1 MKDLII
7 IKIGGQAISELTD
20 DFFEQLAVWRTQ
32 GKKILL
38 LHGGGPLITK
48 LCQQLQVPVVKKA
61 GVRVTDAQTLALTK
75 LVLLGQAQPLLLQ
88 KLSDHQLP
96 VVGLNAA
103 DNQMLVGKYLD
114 QSVYGEVGTVVSVNQ
129 DKLLPLLDNYIGVL
143 APLAMTPAGNW
154 LNVNA
159 DQAAADV
166 ASLLGAKKLYLMTD
180 VAGVLNQHHLIP
192 HLTKLV
198 SQKLVA
204 EKIISSGM
212 QPKIKA
218 AFAACTAGVEQVAIT
233 NCLQNPGTII
243 TKE

>member
-7 IKIGGQAISELTD
+7 IKIGGQAISELTE
-20 DFFEQLAVWRTQ
+20 DFFEQLAIWHAQ

-48 LCQQLQVPVVKKA
+48 LCQQLQVPVVKKD
-61 GVRVTDAQTLALTK
+61 GVRITDMQTLALTK

-88 KLSDHQLP
+88 KLSAHHLP

-114 QSVYGEVGTVVSVNQ
+114 QSVYGQVGKVVSVNQ
-129 DKLLPLLDNYIGVL
+129 SALLKLLDSYIGVL
-143 APLAMTPAGNW
+143 APLAVTKNGNW

-159 DQAAADV
+159 DQAAADT

-180 VAGVLNQHHLIP
+180 VAGVLNHHQLIA
-192 HLTKLV
+192 HLTKPI
-198 SQKLVA
+198 SQKLIA
-204 EKIISSGM
+204 EKIIKSGM

-218 AFAACTAGVEQVAIT
+218 AFAACAAGVEQVTIT
-233 NCLQNPGTII
+233 NCLKNPGTII

>member
-61 GVRVTDAQTLALTK
+61 GVRVTDAQ
-75 LVLLGQAQPLLLQ
+75 PLLLQ

-129 DKLLPLLDNYIGVL
+129 DKLLPLLDSYIGVL